1 MKEFEKCRG
10 SSKIWGKKEKK
21 EPLIYTSKTDCQ
33 NISLINYKSFFN
45 YFFYA
50 FLTNYK
56 LVNINHVLSK

>member
-1 MKEFEKCRG
+1 MGEKRTAD
-10 SSKIWGKKEKK
+10 
-21 EPLIYTSKTDCQ
+21 IYIKNCQ